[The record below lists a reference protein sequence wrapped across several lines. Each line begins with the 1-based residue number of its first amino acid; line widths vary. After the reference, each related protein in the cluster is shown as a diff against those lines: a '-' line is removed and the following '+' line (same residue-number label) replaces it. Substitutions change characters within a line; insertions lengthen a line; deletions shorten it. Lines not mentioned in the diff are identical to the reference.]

1 MLLFLIKIKN
11 KWVENNSKE
20 IMISGKKRIKTHLD
34 HKKIIIKDYNE
45 KMKSQKD

>member
-11 KWVENNSKE
+11 KWVDHNSKE
-20 IMISGKKRIKTHLD
+20 IKISGKKIIKTHSD

-45 KMKSQKD
+45 KMKS